1 MPKKKS
7 VFTITEDLNNLFIER
22 PAQSKSISKRLTI
35 DNALTTITRQME
47 ISGNRP
53 RTISDYSI
61 HVNHFKDTTGLAYLS
76 DITAER
82 IYYWLSLMDVSNQTK
97 LIRLKCLKAFLSR
110 CFQNGWI
117 ERQFWKPI
125 KIRVDSN
132 VKEGATKREVRTL
145 LSLLD
150 LR

>member
-7 VFTITEDLNNLFIER
+7 VFTITEDLNNLFIES
-22 PAQSKSISKRLTI
+22 PAQSKSLSERLTI
-35 DNALTTITRQME
+35 DRALMTITRQME

-61 HVNHFKDTTGLAYLS
+61 HVNHFKDTTVLAYLN

-82 IYYWLSLMDVSNQTK
+82 IYYWLSLMNVSNQTK

-110 CFQNGWI
+110 CFSNGWI
-117 ERQFWKPI
+117 ESQFWKPI
-125 KIRVDSN
+125 TIRVDSI
-132 VKEGATKREVRTL
+132 VKEGVKEREIRTL

-150 LR
+150 